1 MTQQTHKLTTELIG
15 DREMVMRRAF
25 RAPRE
30 LLFQCYADCEH
41 LMNWWGPKEYPL
53 AVCKQDFRPGGT
65 RHLCMRGTNG
75 EEAWSIG
82 VYKEIVEPERIVYT
96 DAFSNAAGDSI
107 PPESFE
113 TVTFES
119 QGETTVLQIH
129 TRYDSAEDRQT
140 VIEMGVEQ
148 GFNSS
153 LDRLDAHL
161 RELRRLRPN
170 GATG

>member
-30 LLFQCYADCEH
+30 LLFRCYADCEH

-65 RHLCMRGTNG
+65 WHYCMVGPNG
-75 EEAWSIG
+75 EEAWGIG

-96 DAFSNAAGDSI
+96 DAFSNADADSI
-107 PPESFE
+107 PPESVI

-119 QGETTVLQIH
+119 QGETTVLNIH

-140 VIEMGVEQ
+140 VIEMGVEE

-153 LDRLDAHL
+153 LDRLDEHL
-161 RELRRLRPN
+161 
-170 GATG
+170 AKVQA